1 MSGVT
6 IVSKEDA
13 ERELR
18 REAKRDKKRDKKKE
32 KKKRKDSKKR
42 DGGGGGSSSDDASD
56 DDRDRRERSFEP
68 RDTSGGVSVAREGPG
83 PSSAPEKSAPS
94 AREGWMTSGTSFG
107 EDAAKARDPRSSSQ
121 RAREEAAARSAAVA
135 AERELNPHWSN
146 GGDGFKPSSGID
158 TPEDEA
164 RNPKTNAL
172 LTAGAS

>member
-1 MSGVT
+1 MLSGVT
-6 IVSKEDA
+6 IVSKADA

-56 DDRDRRERSFEP
+56 DGRDRRERSFEP

-83 PSSAPEKSAPS
+83 PSSAPSAPS

-135 AERELNPHWSN
+135 AERELNPHWAN
-146 GGDGFKPSSGID
+146 GGDGFKP
-158 TPEDEA
+158 TPGAVGANGPEGEA
-164 RNPKTNAL
+164 RSDKREAR
-172 LTAGAS
+172 S

>member
-83 PSSAPEKSAPS
+83 PSSAPSAPS
-94 AREGWMTSGTSFG
+94 APSKREGWMTSGTSFG

-121 RAREEAAARSAAVA
+121 RAREEAARALRRGGGRARAQPALV
-135 AERELNPHWSN
+135 ER
-146 GGDGFKPSSGID
+146 G
-158 TPEDEA
+158 
-164 RNPKTNAL
+164 
-172 LTAGAS
+172 